1 MKVSRR
7 QPVVAGCDFIKCVVV
22 IICLLLLS
30 CSEEGNRVEEPP
42 SAFNEEDIQHGENL
56 NFYLY
61 NDYACS
67 IQSVSITESSVRI
80 SGEYVG
86 EGNFFLGEITPY
98 MDVVKLKES
107 PYKVRLLNSLFQIE
121 LERFVEREGFLYDRL
136 LSKWAIFKEGVDSDY
151 LVSHAHHADETFA
164 TQHLSPIKIT
174 SKKGMGGIIP
184 NQYISDLTSLNI
196 SSATINVCITH
207 FMHLTPRTGD
217 IKHTYGG
224 KSYYMD
230 ENYLRNSIDRVLLA
244 ATKERNISVAAIIL
258 LEPAS
263 KCTDTE
269 LGKILQHPD
278 NDGGTYTMPNM
289 TTPEALNCYAAAL
302 DFLAKRYCKTFS
314 LAFVSRSKLSGRFG

>member
-1 MKVSRR
+1 M
-7 QPVVAGCDFIKCVVV
+7 
-22 IICLLLLS
+22 
-30 CSEEGNRVEEPP
+30 
-42 SAFNEEDIQHGENL
+42 
-56 NFYLY
+56 
-61 NDYACS
+61 
-67 IQSVSITESSVRI
+67 SITESSVRI

-136 LSKWAIFKEGVDSDY
+136 LSKWAICKEGVDSGY

-263 KCTDTE
+263 
-269 LGKILQHPD
+269 
-278 NDGGTYTMPNM
+278 
-289 TTPEALNCYAAAL
+289 
-302 DFLAKRYCKTFS
+302 R
-314 LAFVSRSKLSGRFG
+314 

>member
-269 LGKILQHPD
+269 LGKYCNIQIMMGEHILCL
-278 NDGGTYTMPNM
+278 T
-289 TTPEALNCYAAAL
+289 
-302 DFLAKRYCKTFS
+302 
-314 LAFVSRSKLSGRFG
+314 